1 MIMNN
6 MPNNKP
12 QNILDKFTYHFKKV
26 LINAQ
31 NLAFAKKRKFI
42 EPADLLAS
50 LVNIKGSLGSDI
62 LIKQK
67 IDPSFVFKT
76 KLTNNYQTLAIDPAS
91 LPQPSESSQQL
102 IEKAVVTA
110 YKYQHKYIGTEHLL
124 WSMTNSDNREI
135 LDILKNAKININN
148 LKQHLGMILKSTSK
162 FSDLSVEED
171 IKELD
176 NLLDDGIG
184 ESTTSVLE
192 NFTID
197 LTNQDIQED
206 IDPVIGREA
215 EIDRLIEILSRR
227 TKNNPVLLGDA
238 GVGKTAIVEGLAK
251 RITENKVPDVLLNK
265 TILNLD
271 ISSLI
276 AGTMYRGEF
285 ENRLKQVINE
295 IKNNTNIILFIDEL
309 HTIMGAGA
317 TAGSLDAAN
326 ILKPA
331 LARGY
336 LRCIGATTF
345 EEFKK
350 HIESDK
356 ALERRFQPITINESS
371 ESETLEILQG
381 LRSNYEKFHN
391 VDITDDALQAAVALS
406 NRFLLDK
413 KQPDKAIDLID
424 EASARFR
431 VKHTKKSMAKKI
443 KKLRD
448 KIDNCLVNKRS
459 AILEE
464 NFADALKYKEE
475 ESKYL
480 TELDKIEA
488 KVNKQQQTNLGKI
501 NQEHIQEIVANMTGI
516 PITSITA
523 SEGKR
528 LAQLEK
534 KIAQN
539 IYGQDKALL
548 TITNTIRKAKT
559 GLQDHN
565 RPLASFMVLG
575 PSGVGKT
582 ATAKEIANHVFGG
595 SHNMLRIDMSEFAE
609 SFNTSKLIGA
619 PAGYIGYKE
628 GNKLTDYIKNKPHSL
643 ILFDEIEKAHR
654 DVYNL
659 LLPILEEGELTDA
672 TGRTVDFRNCIIA
685 MTSNVGLPEFNQQA
699 TMGFEV
705 LENKNSFDALSQK
718 ITESLPNHFPPEF
731 INRLDNTVVFEP
743 ISQSAARQIIK
754 KEIYQLLEKLHKQEV
769 QVNLEANIINNLLK
783 NNTALKQGARSL
795 KKLVDE
801 QVANPLANH
810 LLNEQTKEIN
820 LAWSKNKVII
830 K

>member
-1 MIMNN
+1 MNKMIND
-6 MPNNKP
+6 KP

-31 NLAFAKKRKFI
+31 NSAFAKKQSNI
-42 EPADLLAS
+42 EPEDLLAS
-50 LVNIKGSLGSDI
+50 LVNTKGSLGSDI

-67 IDPSFVFKT
+67 IDPGFAFKV
-76 KLTNNYQTLAIDPAS
+76 KLADNYQTMAIDPEI
-91 LPQPSESSQQL
+91 LPQPSESAQLL

-124 WSMTNSDNREI
+124 WSMADSDNQEI
-135 LDILKNAKININN
+135 LKILENTKININN
-148 LKQHLGMILKSTSK
+148 LKQHLSMILKSTSK
-162 FSDLSVEED
+162 FSDLELEEE

-176 NLLDDGIG
+176 NLLEDNSSEPHTG
-184 ESTTSVLE
+184 TLE
-192 NFTID
+192 NFTIN
-197 LTNQDIQED
+197 LTSHDIQQD
-206 IDPVIGREA
+206 IDPVIGRAA

-238 GVGKTAIVEGLAK
+238 GVGKTAIIEGLAK
-251 RITENKVPDVLLNK
+251 RITQNKVPDVLLNK

-295 IKNNTNIILFIDEL
+295 IKNNSNIILFIDEL

-331 LARGY
+331 LARGN

-345 EEFKK
+345 EEYKK

-356 ALERRFQPITINESS
+356 ALERRFQAITINESS
-371 ESETLEILQG
+371 EAETLEILQG

-391 VDITDDALQAAVALS
+391 VDITDNALQAAVNLS

-424 EASARFR
+424 EAAARFR
-431 VKHTKKSMAKKI
+431 VKHTKKSVAKKI
-443 KKLRD
+443 KKIQD
-448 KIDNCLVNKRS
+448 KINDCLANKRK
-459 AILEE
+459 AILAE
-464 NFADALKYKEE
+464 NFVDALEYKQEE
-475 ESKYL
+475 EKYL
-480 TELDKIEA
+480 AELGKLEA
-488 KVNKQQQTNLGKI
+488 KANEQQHINLGKI
-501 NQEHIQEIVANMTGI
+501 DQEHIQEIIANMTGI
-516 PITSITA
+516 PITAITA

-528 LAQLEK
+528 LANLEK

-548 TITNTIRKAKT
+548 AITNTIRKAKT

-565 RPLASFMVLG
+565 RPLASFMFLG

-582 ATAKEIANHVFGG
+582 ATAKEMANHIFGG
-595 SHNMLRIDMSEFAE
+595 VHNMLRIDMSEFAE
-609 SFNTSKLIGA
+609 SFNISKLIGA
-619 PAGYIGYKE
+619 PAGYVGYKE

-699 TMGFEV
+699 TMGFEIT
-705 LENKNSFDALSQK
+705 EKKNDFSALSQK
-718 ITESLPNHFPPEF
+718 ITESLPSHFPPEF
-731 INRLDNTVVFEP
+731 INRLDNIVIFEP
-743 ISQSAARQIIK
+743 ISQTAARQIIK
-754 KEIYQLLEKLHKQEV
+754 KELNQLFDKLRAQQIE
-769 QVNLEANIINNLLK
+769 VNLETNIINNLLK
-783 NNTALKQGARSL
+783 NQTALKQGARSL

-801 QVANPLANH
+801 QVANHLATH
-810 LLNEQTKEIN
+810 LLDKPGKKIN
-820 LAWSKNKVII
+820 LAWHKDKIII